1 MKNKKIFTIL
11 ILITMLCSIINPSIM
26 AVEAEE
32 ITINDYI
39 NSLNTNINSINYK
52 LEQSKNNI
60 SSNDI
65 DYESA
70 LLTIESDISNFNN
83 KINNLNNEISNI
95 NLSDLVQNNTE
106 LNNKYNDYLSKGCN
120 DQTININ
127 NITNIN
133 CTYEENNLIISKNFI
148 EKDEIINQI
157 YTNYIKPIKDEI
169 INYNNNYDNK
179 INEYKEIFNNYFDNE
194 YKNTLQTTEITYN
207 KIKNFITNNQTSG
220 NKTNELEVFNSITED
235 LNTIKNYKTACNIN
249 EITNIKNNIN
259 TLVTSI
265 NNKSTIFYNKNKT
278 YIELGLDTKIT
289 DLTNKY
295 NDLINSYKNWLNTK
309 NIDIN
314 NITDEQMILSID
326 NEFSNLFTKTVDI
339 TNEYNSLN
347 NEINT
352 YLERMISDKETL
364 NNLMQDL
371 NTINSK
377 LNTNIIFT
385 YIENL
390 IEQSNLSDEDTVD
403 RLMFVKNFQ
412 IKESTKE
419 KLINIKNSFYTFNIN
434 NYNYK
439 IANDKIILYNI
450 KTIPTDLITNIVY
463 NATFRL
469 ENNILYLND
478 KNDNLLNKYEIVLSG
493 DLNSDYKLDE
503 QDLDLLYQL
512 IVSDEQEQLTL
523 GDLNKD
529 NILDIIDLGLLSDLV
544 NNNQNIT
551 TTSSYRITK
560 SIKDNTIT
568 YNIYL
573 KSDGEVSGFSYKIK
587 TSKDLTLNKIIT
599 NNKVLIKDD
608 LVIGYG
614 SFKDNDLLL
623 SIVYDQ
629 NNIKEDYTTFE
640 IYDGIITFNNSYN
653 DSNYKDI
660 VKNIKE
666 ETTPANTNN
675 VTNTNS
681 NNNVVVQDLVESK
694 EEPTVTKEELKDNDK
709 NVTITSLEEDNN
721 DKIEWK
727 NVIKVI
733 VVVLLGALIIY
744 FLSKEDNNGNNILN
758 E

>member
-11 ILITMLCSIINPSIM
+11 VLITMLCSIINPSIM

-120 DQTININ
+120 DQTINIS

-207 KIKNFITNNQTSG
+207 KIKDFITNNQTNG

-314 NITDEQMILSID
+314 NITDEQMILNID
-326 NEFSNLFTKTVDI
+326 NEFSNLFTKIVDI

-390 IEQSNLSDEDTVD
+390 IEQSDLSDEDTVD
-403 RLMFVKNFQ
+403 RLIFVKNFQ
-412 IKESTKE
+412 IKESAKE

-493 DLNSDYKLDE
+493 DLNNDYKLDE

-512 IVSDEQEQLTL
+512 IVSDEQEQLPL

-623 SIVYDQ
+623 SIIYDK

-666 ETTPANTNN
+666 ETTPTNTNN

-694 EEPTVTKEELKDNDK
+694 EETTVTKEKLKDNDK
-709 NVTITSLEEDNN
+709 NVTITSLEEENN

-744 FLSKEDNNGNNILN
+744 FLSKEDNNENNILN